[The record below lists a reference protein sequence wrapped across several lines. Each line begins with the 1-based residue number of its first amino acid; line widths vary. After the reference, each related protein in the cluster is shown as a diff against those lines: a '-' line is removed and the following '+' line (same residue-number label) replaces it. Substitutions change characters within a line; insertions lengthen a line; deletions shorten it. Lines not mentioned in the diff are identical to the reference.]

1 MEAKR
6 SLSDSLQRS
15 FPHAPTEDQAS
26 FIVRFDSFLRSAKSA
41 FLLKGYAGTGKT
53 RLMRSL
59 TDVLPDHSIP
69 VVLLAPTGRAAKIL
83 EDSAGRPASTIH
95 RHIYRPMPSPD
106 GSPTFVLKPNKQ
118 KNALFIVDEASMV
131 GDGQQDLRGRSLL
144 EDLIRFVFE
153 SQRGCRLLFIGD
165 VAQLPPIG
173 TRLSKALDAQ
183 FLRDL
188 CGLEVEEVLMTQV
201 VRQKDSSGILHNATA
216 LRRQMQ
222 EEGEVKLQHYSDF
235 ELLEDHYAVEEAVQE
250 SFQSDRLGEALYIVR
265 SNKRANAVNQ
275 AIRAKVLYR
284 EEELSAGDHLM
295 VVRNNYFWLGQEQGG
310 FIANGEQMEVQ
321 RILRYEDKY
330 GLRFAQLR
338 LLMQISGKAHELEA
352 WVHLDSL
359 SIETPSFPSVRIQQ
373 LYRDVQAEHGHLSG
387 AKKRKAVLTDPYLQA
402 LQVKFAYAVTCHK
415 SQGGQWKRVLIEKP
429 WLPEGRWMLE
439 DKRWLYTAVTRAEQ
453 KVQLMGFNEEKEK

>member
-1 MEAKR
+1 
-6 SLSDSLQRS
+6 
-15 FPHAPTEDQAS
+15 
-26 FIVRFDSFLRSAKSA
+26 
-41 FLLKGYAGTGKT
+41 
-53 RLMRSL
+53 
-59 TDVLPDHSIP
+59 
-69 VVLLAPTGRAAKIL
+69 
-83 EDSAGRPASTIH
+83 
-95 RHIYRPMPSPD
+95 
-106 GSPTFVLKPNKQ
+106 
-118 KNALFIVDEASMV
+118 
-131 GDGQQDLRGRSLL
+131 
-144 EDLIRFVFE
+144 
-153 SQRGCRLLFIGD
+153 
-165 VAQLPPIG
+165 
-173 TRLSKALDAQ
+173 
-183 FLRDL
+183 
-188 CGLEVEEVLMTQV
+188 MTQV

-216 LRRQMQ
+216 LRQQMQ
-222 EEGEVKLQHYSDF
+222 EEGEVKLQHFSDF

-275 AIRAKVLYR
+275 AIRARVLYR

-295 VVRNNYFWLGQEQGG
+295 VVRNNYFWLEQEQGG

-359 SIETPSFPSVRIQQ
+359 SIETPSFPSARMQQ

-453 KVQLMGFNEEKEK
+453 KVQLMGFNEEKEQ

>member
-1 MEAKR
+1 M
-6 SLSDSLQRS
+6 
-15 FPHAPTEDQAS
+15 
-26 FIVRFDSFLRSAKSA
+26 
-41 FLLKGYAGTGKT
+41 
-53 RLMRSL
+53 
-59 TDVLPDHSIP
+59 
-69 VVLLAPTGRAAKIL
+69 
-83 EDSAGRPASTIH
+83 
-95 RHIYRPMPSPD
+95 
-106 GSPTFVLKPNKQ
+106 
-118 KNALFIVDEASMV
+118 
-131 GDGQQDLRGRSLL
+131 
-144 EDLIRFVFE
+144 
-153 SQRGCRLLFIGD
+153 
-165 VAQLPPIG
+165 AQLPPIG

-359 SIETPSFPSVRIQQ
+359 SIETPSFPSVRMQQ